1 VLAVLLL
8 AGLAAAYVFRPVTP
22 AVTRFFVFPPDK
34 ATFVMIASAA
44 AASGAISPDGRTL
57 AFTAR
62 DDAGKILLWVRP
74 IDALAAQPLV
84 GTDNAASPFWS
95 PDSRFIAY
103 FASGKVLKISAS
115 GGPPQTVSEP
125 AGNRGGAWSRDGVIV
140 FNTGQGLPFS
150 RVSSA
155 GGQASQALKQAT
167 GQESQT
173 FPSFLPDG
181 RHVLLY
187 NPEQIPAVCSTP
199 AADVCFSFVK
209 ARSWRKRSTR
219 RR

>member
-1 VLAVLLL
+1 MYRKYLPLALLAVLLL
-8 AGLAAAYVFRPVTP
+8 AGLSAAYVFRPVTP

-34 ATFVMIASAA
+34 ATFVMIASAT

-125 AGNRGGAWSRDGVIV
+125 AGNRGGAWSRDPHPNGRGARGV
-140 FNTGQGLPFS
+140 FS
-150 RVSSA
+150 R
-155 GGQASQALKQAT
+155 
-167 GQESQT
+167 
-173 FPSFLPDG
+173 DG
-181 RHVLLY
+181 
-187 NPEQIPAVCSTP
+187 
-199 AADVCFSFVK
+199 
-209 ARSWRKRSTR
+209 ARNRRLGR
-219 RR
+219 RRATRAPTRSPPVRLTHHRASD